1 MPISASLILVAILV
15 RVSES
20 ETLIS
25 FSTAPILSLMVPAAP
40 MVWSLVKA
48 LPPAPP
54 VPPSAVVWAWARSV
68 TWML

>member
-15 RVSES
+15 RVSEL

-25 FSTAPILSLMVPAAP
+25 FSTAPILSLMVPSAP
-40 MVWSLVKA
+40 MVWSLAKA

-54 VPPSAVVWAWARSV
+54 VPPITVVWAWASCV
-68 TWML
+68 TLML